1 MKINKNKLVY
11 SLMHVLPMMCVLLL
25 LILQYS
31 WFLQA
36 FESTS
41 KDMMEKCKTSL
52 REAADIEMFDRYDK
66 TKIIIDIKNSYEN
79 KGEEIL
85 ATGSPL
91 NTDDLS
97 KFLYETLYLLGSKTD
112 IRKVDSIFRNSIN
125 KKIDFIPNYKI
136 KIVKDSIDL
145 INFHRSGHNK
155 SETLNLKHTKDIEYD
170 SISIKNNEIISR
182 LNSVQ
187 VIVMKV
193 DPKSVI
199 YYKEIRRLF
208 FTSLFIVLF
217 VILIII
223 LQIRSLNKEHL
234 KIQFLKEYT
243 SAVTHDMQTPL
254 NNIMYVSDMLK
265 MGNFDKSEELRSKY
279 YKLFKEQC
287 EKQIR
292 SIHRLLLLAKEE
304 RGELVLTKKIVN
316 INELV
321 NDIICYYKESVSVQN
336 KQVKF
341 SFKCYPDNLEAY
353 IDKDK
358 FEIVF
363 YNMIDNAIKYS
374 YESVNID
381 IECRQDNNNLN
392 LKITDN
398 GMGISAQDLDEIF
411 KNFNRGNKVE
421 RSSIMGY
428 GIGLSFVKKVV
439 KAHKGDI
446 LVTSKEHVGTEFLI
460 TIPIA

>member
-1 MKINKNKLVY
+1 
-11 SLMHVLPMMCVLLL
+11 MHVLPILCVLLL
-25 LILQYS
+25 LLLQYN

-52 REAADIEMFDRYDK
+52 REAADAELIER
-66 TKIIIDIKNSYEN
+66 TN
-79 KGEEIL
+79 IL
-85 ATGSPL
+85 ADSKISLVKDTFF
-91 NTDDLS
+91 TDGEVIASGMAS
-97 KFLYETLYLLGSKTD
+97 KTEDMIIFLYESSYIMGIIPD
-112 IRKVDSIFRNSIN
+112 INKIDSIYKNIITNKIGFLPDYNISITN
-125 KKIDFIPNYKI
+125 
-136 KIVKDSIDL
+136 DSIHL
-145 INFHRSGHNK
+145 NNFQISSVIGDSAKGKNTK
-155 SETLNLKHTKDIEYD
+155 ITTSDISTNTNLVYD
-170 SISIKNNEIISR
+170 SIQGNHILIR

-187 VIVMKV
+187 VISMKV

-199 YYKEIRRLF
+199 YYKEIRRFF

-217 VILIII
+217 VILIIL

-234 KIQFLKEYT
+234 KTQFIKEYT
-243 SAVTHDMQTPL
+243 NAVTHDMQTPL

-265 MGNFDKSEELRSKY
+265 MGNFDKSEELRNKY

-304 RGELVLTKKIVN
+304 RGELVLIKRFVN
-316 INELV
+316 INEFV
-321 NDIICYYKESVSVQN
+321 NDIIFYYKESVSVQN
-336 KQVKF
+336 KEVNF
-341 SFKCYPDNLEAY
+341 SFKCDPENLEAY

-374 YESVNID
+374 YKSLNINID
-381 IECRQDNNNLN
+381 CRQEANNLN
-392 LKITDN
+392 LKISDN

-411 KNFNRGNKVE
+411 KNFNRGSKVE

>member
-1 MKINKNKLVY
+1 
-11 SLMHVLPMMCVLLL
+11 MHVLPIMCVLLL

-36 FESTS
+36 FKSTS

-66 TKIIIDIKNSYEN
+66 KISHTNFQTNFKKN
-79 KGEEIL
+79 GEEIV
-85 ATGSPL
+85 ATGSAMK
-91 NTDDLS
+91 TDDIS
-97 KFLYETLYLLGSKTD
+97 KFLYETLYLIGSKTD
-112 IRKVDSIFRNSIN
+112 IQKVDSIFRSIIN
-125 KKIDFIPNYKI
+125 KKLDFIPDYKI
-136 KIVKDSIDL
+136 KIDKDSINIKKDQEFDEYGGKSPEINISADL
-145 INFHRSGHNK
+145 
-155 SETLNLKHTKDIEYD
+155 EYD
-170 SISIKNNEIISR
+170 SLIYKSKTIIAR
-182 LNSVQ
+182 LNSAQ
-187 VIVMKV
+187 ILVMKV
-193 DPKSVI
+193 YPKSVFF
-199 YYKEIRRLF
+199 YKEMRRFF

-304 RGELVLTKKIVN
+304 RGELVLTKKSVN
-316 INELV
+316 IKDLV

-336 KQVKF
+336 KEVKF
-341 SFKCYPDNLEAY
+341 SFKCNPDNLEAY
-353 IDKDK
+353 IDRDK

-374 YESVNID
+374 YNSVNID
-381 IECRQDNNNLN
+381 IECRQEANNLH

-446 LVTSKEHVGTEFLI
+446 QVTSKEHVGTEFLI

>member
-1 MKINKNKLVY
+1 
-11 SLMHVLPMMCVLLL
+11 MHVLPIMCVLLL

-36 FESTS
+36 FKSTS

-52 REAADIEMFDRYDK
+52 REAADAELIERTDLLSGSTISLIKDTFHTDGEVVASGMA
-66 TKIIIDIKNSYEN
+66 TKAEDLII
-79 KGEEIL
+79 
-85 ATGSPL
+85 
-91 NTDDLS
+91 
-97 KFLYETLYLLGSKTD
+97 FLYESSYIMGSRPD
-112 IRKVDSIFRNSIN
+112 IL
-125 KKIDFIPNYKI
+125 KIDSLFKNIINNKI
-136 KIVKDSIDL
+136 GFLPKY
-145 INFHRSGHNK
+145 N
-155 SETLNLKHTKDIEYD
+155 
-170 SISIKNNEIISR
+170 ISIKNDSILLKNFQTHRVIGDFAQEKNTKKNNSNTNSITNLVYDSINGNHILIR
-182 LNSVQ
+182 LNSAQ
-187 VIVMKV
+187 VIEMNV
-193 DPKSVI
+193 DFKSVI
-199 YYKEIRRLF
+199 YYKQIRRFF

-304 RGELVLTKKIVN
+304 RGELVLTKKSVN
-316 INELV
+316 IKVLV

-336 KQVKF
+336 KEVKF
-341 SFKCYPDNLEAY
+341 SFKCNPDNLEAF
-353 IDKDK
+353 IDRDK

-374 YESVNID
+374 YNSVNID
-381 IECRQDNNNLN
+381 IECRQEANNLH

-446 LVTSKEHVGTEFLI
+446 QVTSKEHVGTEFLI

>member
-1 MKINKNKLVY
+1 
-11 SLMHVLPMMCVLLL
+11 MHVLPILCVLLL
-25 LILQYS
+25 LILQYN

-52 REAADIEMFDRYDK
+52 REAADIELIERTDVLADSKISLVKDTFVTDGEVIASGMASK
-66 TKIIIDIKNSYEN
+66 TGDMII
-79 KGEEIL
+79 
-85 ATGSPL
+85 
-91 NTDDLS
+91 
-97 KFLYETLYLLGSKTD
+97 FLYESSYLMGIKPDISK
-112 IRKVDSIFRNSIN
+112 IDSIYKSIITN
-125 KKIDFIPNYKI
+125 KIGFLP
-136 KIVKDSIDL
+136 
-145 INFHRSGHNK
+145 
-155 SETLNLKHTKDIEYD
+155 EYN
-170 SISIKNNEIISR
+170 ISIKNDSVQLKNFQISGLISDSTKGRNTKKTTSEVSSNTNLVYDSIQGNHILIR

-187 VIVMKV
+187 VIEMNL
-193 DPKSVI
+193 DLKSVI
-199 YYKEIRRLF
+199 HYKEIRRLF
-208 FTSLFIVLF
+208 FTSLFIVMF

-304 RGELVLTKKIVN
+304 RGELVLTKKFVK
-316 INELV
+316 INEFV
-321 NDIICYYKESVSVQN
+321 NEIICYYKESVSVQN
-336 KQVKF
+336 KEVKF
-341 SFKCYPDNLEAY
+341 SFICNPENLQAC

-363 YNMIDNAIKYS
+363 YNMIDNSIKYS
-374 YESVNID
+374 YESLNID

-392 LKITDN
+392 IKISDN

-411 KNFNRGNKVE
+411 KNFNRGSKVE

-460 TIPIA
+460 KIPIA